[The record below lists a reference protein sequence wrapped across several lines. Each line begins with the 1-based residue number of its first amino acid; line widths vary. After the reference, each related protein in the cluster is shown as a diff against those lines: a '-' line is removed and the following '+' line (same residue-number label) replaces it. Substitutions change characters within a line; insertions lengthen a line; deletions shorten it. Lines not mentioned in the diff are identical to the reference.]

1 MSTPLSRRN
10 FFTYMLV
17 VGAVSF
23 GISPLVAKEVKV
35 VKVKKPVVKYQEKS
49 TTGKTCKECVHFLP
63 GTNECKL
70 VEGKVN
76 PKGWCTYYL
85 KKA

>member
-1 MSTPLSRRN
+1 MERALSRRN
-10 FFTYMLV
+10 FFKYMIA
-17 VGAVSF
+17 VGVVSF
-23 GISPLVAKEVKV
+23 GTSPLQAKVTKL
-35 VKVKKPVVKYQEKS
+35 VVKYQENS
-49 TTGKTCKECVHFLP
+49 ATGKTCKECIHFLP
-63 GTNECKL
+63 STNECKL

>member
-1 MSTPLSRRN
+1 MERALSRRN
-10 FFTYMLV
+10 FFKYMMA
-17 VGAVSF
+17 VGVVSF
-23 GISPLVAKEVKV
+23 GTSPLHAKVTKLV
-35 VKVKKPVVKYQEKS
+35 SKYQGNS
-49 TTGKTCKECVHFLP
+49 TTGKTCKECAHFLP

-70 VEGKVN
+70 VDGKVS

>member
-1 MSTPLSRRN
+1 MERALSRRN
-10 FFTYMLV
+10 FFKYMMA
-17 VGAVSF
+17 VGVVSF
-23 GISPLVAKEVKV
+23 STSPLQAKVTKLL
-35 VKVKKPVVKYQEKS
+35 VKYQENS
-49 TTGKTCKECVHFLP
+49 TTGKTCKECIHFLP

-76 PKGWCTYYL
+76 PQGWCNYYL

>member
-1 MSTPLSRRN
+1 MESALSRRN
-10 FFTYMLV
+10 FFKFMLA

-23 GISPLVAKEVKV
+23 GTVSLHAKVTKL
-35 VKVKKPVVKYQEKS
+35 VVKYQQKS
-49 TTGKTCKECVHFLP
+49 TTGKTCKDCAHFLFK
-63 GTNECKL
+63 TNECKL
-70 VEGKVN
+70 VEGKIS